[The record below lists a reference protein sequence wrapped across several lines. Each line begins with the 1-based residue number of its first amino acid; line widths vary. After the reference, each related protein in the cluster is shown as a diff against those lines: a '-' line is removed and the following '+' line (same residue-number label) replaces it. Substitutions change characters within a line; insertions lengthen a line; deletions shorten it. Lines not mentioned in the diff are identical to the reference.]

1 MAVMMMAR
9 GMMAK
14 SRNFL
19 FISAKIKIIYICT
32 MYIFNPEHD
41 LCIAN
46 GDIHFV
52 PPESALA
59 FGRDCA
65 DITKFMYGLDS
76 LADLDCPAG
85 VGQDSSAGV
94 GQDSSAVAILRIVPW
109 GWNSVLCNRLRKQ
122 GIPEELLPDAEK
134 LAAIT
139 ELSHRR
145 VAHRAL
151 EYLSG
156 SCLKS
161 AAPEADSFADRP
173 VALIEHTYRIEAQSV
188 QEVEEFLASY
198 NNIVLKAPLSGSG
211 KGIRFVS
218 DALSHSDAGW
228 CSNLIDKLGYVC
240 VEKRYAPLMEFAML
254 FRCSGHEDGQGG
266 DVAGSADTDTGVE
279 FVGYSL
285 FYTQN
290 GAYRGNI
297 LGSNGY
303 LEGLIS
309 KYVPTEVLQ
318 RTKEKL
324 MEFLKENV
332 CGRYEGY
339 VGVDQFVCCG
349 YTDSGT
355 ASSACADLYY
365 NPVVE
370 INLRLTMGL
379 IARNIYDRFSREYN
393 LVDGEKCF
401 EICRDK
407 KEGKMVYSYRIADI

>member
-1 MAVMMMAR
+1 
-9 GMMAK
+9 
-14 SRNFL
+14 
-19 FISAKIKIIYICT
+19 

-59 FGRDCA
+59 FGRECA

-76 LADLDCPAG
+76 SSGAALTAG
-85 VGQDSSAGV
+85 
-94 GQDSSAVAILRIVPW
+94 AVSKIVPW

-122 GIPEELLPDAEK
+122 GVPEELLPSAEQ
-134 LAAIT
+134 LAHIV

-151 EYLSG
+151 EYVANSG
-156 SCLKS
+156 RKN
-161 AAPEADSFADRP
+161 AAPGAESCQDGTI
-173 VALIEHTYRIEAQSV
+173 ALVEHTYRIEAQSL
-188 QEVEEFLASY
+188 QEVEKFLATHK
-198 NNIVLKAPLSGSG
+198 NIVLKAPLSGSG

-228 CSNLIDKLGYVC
+228 CSNLIAKHGYVC
-240 VEKRYAPLMEFAML
+240 VEKRYTPLMEFAML
-254 FRCSGHEDGQGG
+254 FRCSAAESDSC
-266 DVAGSADTDTGVE
+266 AAEPSGVE

-303 LEGLIS
+303 LEGVIS
-309 KYVPTEVLQ
+309 KYVPTAVLQ
-318 RTKEKL
+318 RTKENL

-349 YTDSGT
+349 YTDAGT

-379 IARNIYDRFSREYN
+379 IARNIYDKFADIYDLKGNE
-393 LVDGEKCF
+393 GKKCF

-407 KEGKMVYSYRIADI
+407 KGEKMVYSYRIADL

>member
-1 MAVMMMAR
+1 
-9 GMMAK
+9 
-14 SRNFL
+14 
-19 FISAKIKIIYICT
+19 

-76 LADLDCPAG
+76 LADLDCSAG
-85 VGQDSSAGV
+85 VGQDSSAG
-94 GQDSSAVAILRIVPW
+94 AILRIVPW

-122 GIPEELLPDAEK
+122 GIPEGLLPSSEQ

-151 EYLSG
+151 EYLSN

-161 AAPEADSFADRP
+161 AAIVD
-173 VALIEHTYRIEAQSV
+173 HTYRIEAHSV
-188 QEVEEFLASY
+188 QEVEEFLASH

-218 DALSHSDAGW
+218 DALSHSDSGW
-228 CSNLIDKLGYVC
+228 CSNLIAKLGYVC

-266 DVAGSADTDTGVE
+266 DVAGSAADTDTGVE

-303 LEGLIS
+303 LEGEIS
-309 KYVPTEVLQ
+309 KYVPIEVLQ
-318 RTKEKL
+318 MTKEKL

-349 YTDSGT
+349 YTDAGT

>member
-1 MAVMMMAR
+1 
-9 GMMAK
+9 
-14 SRNFL
+14 
-19 FISAKIKIIYICT
+19 

-85 VGQDSSAGV
+85 VGQDSSA
-94 GQDSSAVAILRIVPW
+94 VAILKIVPW

-173 VALIEHTYRIEAQSV
+173 VALIEHTYRIEARSLH
-188 QEVEEFLASY
+188 EVEEFLASH

-228 CSNLIDKLGYVC
+228 CSNLIAKLGYVC
-240 VEKRYAPLMEFAML
+240 VEKRYVPLMEFAML

-266 DVAGSADTDTGVE
+266 DVAGSAADADTDTGVE

-303 LEGLIS
+303 LEGEIS
-309 KYVPTEVLQ
+309 KYVPIEVLQ
-318 RTKEKL
+318 MTKEKL

-339 VGVDQFVCCG
+339 IGVDQFVCCG
-349 YTDSGT
+349 YTDAGT

>member
-1 MAVMMMAR
+1 
-9 GMMAK
+9 
-14 SRNFL
+14 
-19 FISAKIKIIYICT
+19 

-59 FGRDCA
+59 FGRECA

-76 LADLDCPAG
+76 LADR
-85 VGQDSSAGV
+85 DSSAG
-94 GQDSSAVAILRIVPW
+94 GYPDSSSGAALTAGAVSKIVPW

-122 GIPEELLPDAEK
+122 GVPEELLPSAEQ
-134 LAAIT
+134 LAHIV

-173 VALIEHTYRIEAQSV
+173 VALIEHTYRIEARSL
-188 QEVEEFLASY
+188 QEVEKFLATH

-228 CSNLIDKLGYVC
+228 CSNLIAKLGYVC

-254 FRCSGHEDGQGG
+254 FRCFGHEDGQGG
-266 DVAGSADTDTGVE
+266 DVAGSAAADTDTGVE

-303 LEGLIS
+303 LEGEIS
-309 KYVPTEVLQ
+309 KYVPIEVLQ
-318 RTKEKL
+318 MTKEKL
-324 MEFLKENV
+324 MKFLKENV

-349 YTDSGT
+349 YTDAGT

-379 IARNIYDRFSREYN
+379 IARNIYDKFADIYDLKGNE
-393 LVDGEKCF
+393 GKKCF

-407 KEGKMVYSYRIADI
+407 KEGKMVYSYRIADL